1 MHASGSGVERCG
13 GGGAPDHIPT
23 WRRFDCSCR
32 SCTTPRSATARR
44 TARQTT
50 LTSSCSAGGL
60 RSAGWSGST
69 ALAERPVRAASM
81 IRFLCPP
88 RSGCSLAA
96 GWLRL
101 HGAVALF
108 SAEQACKLCVEYT
121 LKQEAPCFQPLVVHG
136 RACRSVPDGAGG
148 PLRALPCPPMFG
160 GFRKTKRRAPCWQVC
175 WPAGKEATLPNA
187 GQKFSDWYIDRQRVR
202 LHSAIRA
209 GAVELHP
216 SSTLRFFGAKTYNCT
231 TV

>member
-1 MHASGSGVERCG
+1 MGPKKPLIMYGACGPGVTPAAHFWISCGRRRTMHASGSGVERCG

-108 SAEQACKLCVEYT
+108 SAEQACKLCVENT

-148 PLRALPCPPMFG
+148 PLRALPCPPMFRG
-160 GFRKTKRRAPCWQVC
+160 NAGFRKTKRANGGRR
-175 WPAGKEATLPNA
+175 AGKSVGQQGKKLLYPMLARNLAT
-187 GQKFSDWYIDRQRVR
+187 G
-202 LHSAIRA
+202 
-209 GAVELHP
+209 
-216 SSTLRFFGAKTYNCT
+216 T
-231 TV
+231 

>member
-160 GFRKTKRRAPCWQVC
+160 STFAKRNGRRGRRA
-175 WPAGKEATLPNA
+175 GKSQQEKKSFCLP
-187 GQKFSDWYIDRQRVR
+187 SV
-202 LHSAIRA
+202 IRA
-209 GAVELHP
+209 GAVKLHA
-216 SSTLRFFGAKTYNCT
+216 SLCQS
-231 TV
+231 

>member
-1 MHASGSGVERCG
+1 MGPKKPLIMYGACGPGVTPAAHFWISCGRRRTMHASGSGVERCG

-148 PLRALPCPPMFG
+148 PLRALPCPPMFCSAEELRFAKRNG
-160 GFRKTKRRAPCWQVC
+160 SAVSLFRR
-175 WPAGKEATLPNA
+175 
-187 GQKFSDWYIDRQRVR
+187 KFSDW
-202 LHSAIRA
+202 S
-209 GAVELHP
+209 
-216 SSTLRFFGAKTYNCT
+216 
-231 TV
+231 

>member
-1 MHASGSGVERCG
+1 
-13 GGGAPDHIPT
+13 
-23 WRRFDCSCR
+23 
-32 SCTTPRSATARR
+32 
-44 TARQTT
+44 
-50 LTSSCSAGGL
+50 
-60 RSAGWSGST
+60 
-69 ALAERPVRAASM
+69 M

-160 GFRKTKRRAPCWQVC
+160 STFAKRN
-175 WPAGKEATLPNA
+175 G
-187 GQKFSDWYIDRQRVR
+187 
-202 LHSAIRA
+202 A
-209 GAVELHP
+209 GAVLASLSRKKSFSFRRYTEAESP
-216 SSTLRFFGAKTYNCT
+216 SA
-231 TV
+231 

>member
-1 MHASGSGVERCG
+1 MKALGAFVWVTGGLGPKKPLIMYGACGPGVTPAAHFWISCGRRRTMHASGSGVERCG

-121 LKQEAPCFQPLVVHG
+121 LSRRLLVFSPLWCMGVRVGAYPMVQVAPCA
-136 RACRSVPDGAGG
+136 RCRV
-148 PLRALPCPPMFG
+148 LPCSG
-160 GFRKTKRRAPCWQVC
+160 TSAKRNGAWQVSC
-175 WPAGKEATLPNA
+175 GGGLPADDMP
-187 GQKFSDWYIDRQRVR
+187 
-202 LHSAIRA
+202 
-209 GAVELHP
+209 
-216 SSTLRFFGAKTYNCT
+216 
-231 TV
+231 